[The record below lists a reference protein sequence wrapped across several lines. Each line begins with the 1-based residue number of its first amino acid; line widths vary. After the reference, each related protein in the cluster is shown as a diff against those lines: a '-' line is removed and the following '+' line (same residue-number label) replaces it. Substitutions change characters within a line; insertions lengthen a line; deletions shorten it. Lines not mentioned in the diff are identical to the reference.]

1 MGHGGGVDKE
11 FVEAW
16 RSALGEMIYLPSQQ
30 RYGRIA
36 SATNSDKVES
46 LQVGPP
52 GRFRLSTPLAVLVDS
67 SESSCDMKGIDNQ
80 VALVSESPSIKRCT
94 ARDHLQTM
102 HSTRPFATIPHAPV
116 APGRVCL

>member
-1 MGHGGGVDKE
+1 MMGHGGGVDEE

-46 LQVGPP
+46 LQV
-52 GRFRLSTPLAVLVDS
+52 
-67 SESSCDMKGIDNQ
+67 
-80 VALVSESPSIKRCT
+80 
-94 ARDHLQTM
+94 
-102 HSTRPFATIPHAPV
+102 RPFFKNRFIFETNREFINVQLRLHQ
-116 APGRVCL
+116 